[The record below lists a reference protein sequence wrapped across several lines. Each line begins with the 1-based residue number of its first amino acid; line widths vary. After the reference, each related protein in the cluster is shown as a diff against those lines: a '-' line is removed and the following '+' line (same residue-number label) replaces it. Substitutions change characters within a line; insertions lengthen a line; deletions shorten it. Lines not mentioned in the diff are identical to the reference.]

1 MMVMMM
7 IINLNL
13 NGMTKIVSH
22 ALAIVFIDLN
32 YCAVVL
38 QLVVSNISYTRKCQI
53 SKRYNG
59 L

>member
-1 MMVMMM
+1 MMM
-7 IINLNL
+7 MMMMMINLNL
-13 NGMTKIVSH
+13 NGMAKIVSH

-53 SKRYNG
+53 SK
-59 L
+59 